1 MAIYGLITLVI
12 VGFVAFIYGGIKQKN
27 STYIEPKFDYLP
39 IEKTD
44 LNKQESE
51 LLQLINDHRKSIGL
65 SELTA
70 EVLAS
75 QVCREAIIEDLKTAE
90 SPSHYKWEQRKLAC
104 QAFDAKEIIAPNM
117 NEPRSVFSGYLRSR
131 DHRSVIESKTVT
143 HIGLSYINRI
153 NYCILTQ
160 YK

>member
-1 MAIYGLITLVI
+1 MVVYGLIALII
-12 VGFVAFIYGGIKQKN
+12 VGFVLFVYGGIKQKKADY
-27 STYIEPKFDYLP
+27 SEPKFDYLP

-44 LNKQESE
+44 LNKQETE
-51 LLQLINDHRKSIGL
+51 LLQLINAHRKSIGL
-65 SELTA
+65 NELKA

-90 SPSHYKWEQRKLAC
+90 APSHDKWEQRKLAC
-104 QAFDAKEIIAPNM
+104 KALDAKEVIAPNM
-117 NEPRSVFSGYLRSR
+117 NEPRSVFSGYLRSE

>member
-1 MAIYGLITLVI
+1 MFWIILIPIAI
-12 VGFVAFIYGGIKQKN
+12 VGFVIFIYGGIKQKKPD
-27 STYIEPKFDYLP
+27 YVEPKFNYLP

-44 LNKQESE
+44 LNKQETE
-51 LLQLINDHRKSIGL
+51 LLQLINAHRKSIGL
-65 SELTA
+65 NELKA

-75 QVCREAIIEDLKTAE
+75 QVCREAIIEDLKLAE
-90 SPSHYKWEQRKLAC
+90 APSHDKWEQRKLAC
-104 QAFDAKEIIAPNM
+104 KAFDAKEIIAPNM
-117 NEPRSVFSGYLRSR
+117 SEPKSVLAGYLRSK